1 MTQTGA
7 RRLSWIG
14 RLAFVIVALWWP
26 SIWRDHIYSPRYAQA
41 TGQELRLPD
50 GRLPQ
55 TDDERAIAIF
65 WRWEQ
70 RTLVTTEW
78 GLGPYRGLF
87 ASSPEGWTQTLLAL
101 SVVVL
106 VFNVILSR
114 WAPPPPVP
122 SPDAPKKNI
131 FRHIF
136 STPLWRFFH
145 RRSKEEI

>member
-1 MTQTGA
+1 MTQIGA

-14 RLAFVIVALWWP
+14 RLVFVIVALWWP
-26 SIWRDHIYSPRYAQA
+26 PVWRDHIYSPRYAQV

-78 GLGPYRGLF
+78 VVGPYRGLF
-87 ASSPEGWTQTLLAL
+87 AQSPDGWTQTLLAL

-114 WAPPPPVP
+114 WAPPPSAP

-131 FRHIF
+131 FLHIF
-136 STPLWRFFH
+136 STPLWRFFQ
-145 RRSKEEI
+145 RRLK